1 MWVQLYIH
9 IIKYVE
15 YVDLKIEGSG
25 RGLADDTNLFSS
37 RVPGTKKTNPTPKN
51 LAHLKVIKDD
61 NQRNG

>member
-25 RGLADDTNLFSS
+25 RGLADDKILFSS
-37 RVPGTKKTNPTPKN
+37 QVPGTKKTNLTKN

-61 NQRNG
+61 NQRNR